1 MTPISTT
8 AELAVFCDKLKG
20 QPFVAVDTEFMRETT
35 YWPKL
40 CLIQAA
46 GANGVEACIDPLS
59 EDMDLEPFLEILRD
73 ETILKVFHAARQDVE
88 IFNNLNAMPIPL
100 FDTQVAG
107 MAAGFGEQI
116 AYDAL
121 VRQMLKI
128 ELDKSSRF
136 TDWARRPLSDNQL
149 TYALADVTHLASL
162 YPILRERLDK
172 EGRMA
177 WVTDEMANLTDPAI
191 YDVEPENAWKRLRPR
206 KHTAKYMA
214 VYKAVAA
221 WRERTAQTRDQPRG
235 RILKDEAIDEVA
247 TQAPTDAD
255 QLDRLRSVPKGFSG
269 SRFGPDLLAAVREA
283 LRDPEAYAPVVERHR
298 ASPSPAAGAVVE
310 LLKVLLKAR
319 AEEAGVASKLIA
331 TVSDLEQI
339 ANDDEAETSALKGWR
354 REAFGEDALKL
365 KRGELALVLDGAR
378 VRVVE
383 VRRAPKTASAG

>member
-1 MTPISTT
+1 MTPITTT
-8 AELAVFCDKLKG
+8 AELAGFCERLKG

-46 GANGVEACIDPLS
+46 APSAHATIDPLA
-59 EDMDLEPFLEILRD
+59 EELDLEPFLAILRD
-73 ETILKVFHAARQDVE
+73 PSILKVFHAARQDVE
-88 IFNNLNAMPIPL
+88 IFNNLQAMPVPL

-136 TDWARRPLSDNQL
+136 TDWARRPLSDAQL
-149 TYALADVTHLASL
+149 TYAVADVTHLATL
-162 YPILRERLDK
+162 FPILRDRLEK
-172 EGRMA
+172 AGRLA
-177 WVTDEMANLTDPAI
+177 WVEEEMKALNDPAA
-191 YDVEPENAWKRLRPR
+191 YDVDPEKAWRRLRPR
-206 KHTAKYMA
+206 KTAPKYLA
-214 VYKAVAA
+214 VFKAVAA

-235 RILKDEAIDEVA
+235 RILKDEAIDELA
-247 TQAPTDAD
+247 TQAPTS
-255 QLDRLRSVPKGFSG
+255 LDGLNTLRSVPKGFG
-269 SRFGPDLLAAVREA
+269 GYKFGPDLLAAIKAA
-283 LRDPEAYAPVVERHR
+283 LADPEGYAPVLDKAGPPPP
-298 ASPSPAAGAVVE
+298 ASAGAVVE

-331 TVSDLEQI
+331 TVSDLEKI
-339 ANDDEAETSALKGWR
+339 AADDEANTPALQGWR
-354 REAFGEDALKL
+354 LEAFGSDALKI
-365 KRGELALVLDGAR
+365 KRGELALVLDGTR

-383 VRRAPKTASAG
+383 VRRAPKPD

>member
-1 MTPISTT
+1 MTPITTT
-8 AELAVFCDKLKG
+8 AQLAVFCDKLKG

-46 GANGVEACIDPLS
+46 SPTAEAVIDPLS
-59 EDMDLEPFLEILRD
+59 QDLDLAPFLEVLRD
-73 ETILKVFHAARQDVE
+73 DAILKVFHAARQDVE
-88 IFNNLNAMPIPL
+88 IFNNLEAMPVPL

-107 MAAGFGEQI
+107 MAAGYGEQI

-136 TDWARRPLSDNQL
+136 TDWSRRPLSDNQL
-149 TYALADVTHLASL
+149 TYALADVTHLAKL
-162 YPILRERLDK
+162 FPILRERLEV
-172 EGRMA
+172 EGRLG
-177 WVTDEMANLTDPAI
+177 WVTEEMTSLTDPAV
-191 YDVEPENAWKRLRPR
+191 YDVRPENAWKRLKPR
-206 KHTAKYMA
+206 RHTAKYMA
-214 VYKAVAA
+214 VYRAVAA

-235 RILKDEAIDEVA
+235 RILKDDAIDELA

-255 QLDRLRSVPKGFSG
+255 ALDRLRSVPKGYSG

-283 LRDPEAYAPVVERHR
+283 LSDPEAHAPTVERHR
-298 ASPSPAAGAVVE
+298 VAASPAAGAVVE

-319 AEEAGVASKLIA
+319 SEEAGVASKLIA
-331 TVSDLEQI
+331 TMSDLELI
-339 ANDDEAETSALKGWR
+339 ANDDAADTQALKGWR
-354 REAFGEDALKL
+354 WEAFGEDALRL

-383 VRRAPKTASAG
+383 VRRAPKAATV